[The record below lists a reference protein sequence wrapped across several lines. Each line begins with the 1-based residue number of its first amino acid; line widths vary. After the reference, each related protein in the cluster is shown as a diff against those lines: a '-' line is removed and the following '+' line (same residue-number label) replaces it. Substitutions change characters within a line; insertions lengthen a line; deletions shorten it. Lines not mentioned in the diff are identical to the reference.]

1 MTYKRIIII
10 KTPSETHPNYIKAIK
25 KYKQNKK
32 RFYKRYVELKIKK
45 SNEFKVILIGFDG
58 TVKKKYNKFSTT
70 QIINDI
76 ESMPM
81 GQIYRT

>member
-1 MTYKRIIII
+1 MTYKRIILI
-10 KTPSETHPNYIKAIK
+10 KTPSETHPNYIKAIR
-25 KYKQNKK
+25 KYKKNKK
-32 RFYKRYVELKIKK
+32 RFYKRYVKLKIQK

>member
-10 KTPSETHPNYIKAIK
+10 KTPSETHPYYIKAIK

-70 QIINDI
+70 QIIEDI

-81 GQIYRT
+81 GKIYRT

>member
-1 MTYKRIIII
+1 MTYKRIILI
-10 KTPSETHPNYIKAIK
+10 KTPSETHPNYIKAIR
-25 KYKQNKK
+25 KYKKNKK
-32 RFYKRYVELKIKK
+32 RFYKRYVELKIQK